1 MNSVLGGGFSGRLFQ
16 NLRER
21 HGFTYGSSSFFDQKK
36 LGGVFSATAEVRN
49 EVTGK
54 AITEILEELRRIRQ
68 EPIPGA
74 ELDLQKQYVVGN
86 YLLSLE
92 NERRNVERVQDIDLY
107 GLPKD
112 YYQKLIPR
120 VRGLDPKEARS
131 LANKYITAEDVVVIV
146 VGDAAEVKAQVETPG
161 QVTVYD
167 TELRV
172 R

>member
-1 MNSVLGGGFSGRLFQ
+1 M
-16 NLRER
+16 
-21 HGFTYGSSSFFDQKK
+21 
-36 LGGVFSATAEVRN
+36 RN

-54 AITEILEELRRIRQ
+54 AITEILEELKRIRQ

-131 LANKYITAEDVVVIV
+131 LAHKYITAEDVLVIV
-146 VGDAAEVKAQVETPG
+146 VGDAAEVKAQVETLG